1 MAVGLSL
8 SLIRRFIL
16 RCSYFIHALLL
27 TLSTLTFHAACTD
40 AGAEDEA
47 PVQPVATV
55 EASSRS
61 TAELGVATWEVFA
74 EGEDYRIV
82 GRDGDSARRVEMLVQ
97 PDADAPEERARIE
110 TVFPEQGT
118 FHLTRAGSIED
129 AASEHSQRV
138 GAAVH
143 ADLGS
148 RTSLDVPDEGAG
160 SAGEAGAALAA
171 PYVRL
176 DSEGIEHLGWNL
188 WPYSRNPTVGSW
200 CRYGRIRSDY
210 GVYAERGSTCWVTG
224 WATNDLHDCRIRLH
238 LRVGGGHWDNF
249 HWSVYTR

>member
-1 MAVGLSL
+1 M
-8 SLIRRFIL
+8 

-27 TLSTLTFHAACTD
+27 TLSTFTFHAACTD
-40 AGAEDEA
+40 AGTEDEA
-47 PVQPVATV
+47 PGQPVATA
-55 EASSRS
+55 EASARS

-129 AASEHSQRV
+129 AASEHARRV

-160 SAGEAGAALAA
+160 AAEGTGAEASALAA

-176 DSEGIEHLGWNL
+176 DREGTEHLGWNL
-188 WPYSRNPTVGSW
+188 WPYTVNKTVGGW
-200 CRYGRIRSDY
+200 CRYGRIRSHANI
-210 GVYAERGSTCWVTG
+210 YAERGSRCRVTG
-224 WATNDLHDCRIRLH
+224 WATDEIRDCRVRLH
-238 LRVGGGHWDNF
+238 MRVRGAFWDNF